1 MEKLN
6 EKEIEDII
14 NNRNRSMSGDEIF
27 KDNGILLMCISGLLF
42 PVGLLNVYLF
52 SKYEEGIFV
61 LFFIII
67 ISTAIISGLIG
78 FQKYASPTG
87 TVRRKYGKHFSEIE
101 KKFLFENFE
110 IPLCKTV
117 LGNKIQKFWKETE
130 KTDFTI
136 EMRLKAR
143 YRRLK
148 FYLERELPEEIR
160 KYEESERKRK
170 AAEYEEERIY
180 EEKKRKKKELKSSLR
195 NIWISTALS
204 LKRKRIKDGR
214 PDLPFI
220 LRLFLDI

>member
-170 AAEYEEERIY
+170 AAEYEEERIEKQF
-180 EEKKRKKKELKSSLR
+180 EEYMDQYSTELETEK
-195 NIWISTALS
+195 N
-204 LKRKRIKDGR
+204 
-214 PDLPFI
+214 
-220 LRLFLDI
+220 

>member
-1 MEKLN
+1 MKKLN
-6 EKEIEDII
+6 EKEIKDII
-14 NNRNRSMSGDEIF
+14 ANRNRSLPGDEIF
-27 KDNGILLMCISGLLF
+27 KDDGILLLWISGLLF

-61 LFFIII
+61 LFFLIIV
-67 ISTAIISGLIG
+67 SAAIISGLIG

-87 TVRRKYGKHFSEIE
+87 IVRRKYGKRFSEIE

-117 LGNKIQKFWKETE
+117 LNIKLLEFWKETAT
-130 KTDFTI
+130 TDFTT
-136 EMRLKAR
+136 EMRLKAQ
-143 YRRLK
+143 YKRLK

-180 EEKKRKKKELKSSLR
+180 EEKRKKEEERIEKQFEEYMEQYSTELETEK
-195 NIWISTALS
+195 N
-204 LKRKRIKDGR
+204 
-214 PDLPFI
+214 
-220 LRLFLDI
+220 

>member
-180 EEKKRKKKELKSSLR
+180 EEKRKKEEERIEKQFEEYMDQYSTELETEK
-195 NIWISTALS
+195 N
-204 LKRKRIKDGR
+204 
-214 PDLPFI
+214 
-220 LRLFLDI
+220 

>member
-1 MEKLN
+1 MEKFN

-14 NNRNRSMSGDEIF
+14 ANRDRSLSGDEIF
-27 KDNGILLMCISGLLF
+27 KDNGILLLLISGLLF

-52 SKYEEGIFV
+52 SKYEKGIFV
-61 LFFIII
+61 LFFLIIV
-67 ISTAIISGLIG
+67 STAIISGLVG

-110 IPLCKTV
+110 IPLRKTV
-117 LGNKIQKFWKETE
+117 FGIEIQKFREE
-130 KTDFTI
+130 IMKTDFSY
-136 EMRLKAR
+136 EMRQKAL
-143 YRRLK
+143 YRRIK

-180 EEKKRKKKELKSSLR
+180 EEKRKKEEERIEKQFEEYMEQYSTELETEK
-195 NIWISTALS
+195 N
-204 LKRKRIKDGR
+204 
-214 PDLPFI
+214 
-220 LRLFLDI
+220 